1 MSIVGV
7 FSDTVG
13 SQKQKSSFKL
23 VLRGIPAISSDG
35 FFLSCSLFPTLI
47 QGHTKKLNFFTVGK
61 AFALV
66 DMPGY
71 GHKAPQ
77 DFVEMVEPYLQE
89 RQK

>member
-1 MSIVGV
+1 MCV
-7 FSDTVG
+7 
-13 SQKQKSSFKL
+13 SQKHRYDFWSSDILIELF
-23 VLRGIPAISSDG
+23 REISAISFGDL
-35 FFLSCSLFPTLI
+35 FLSYSLFPTLK